1 MLRFFR
7 FIVTLFVTVF
17 ANAQVAKIVPPQ
29 TPRQAI
35 LEVITAKDNTAIERH
50 LPEAT
55 RKFWASRLSS
65 LPSIL
70 AHGILMTLT
79 ASGNPDSEDGTGVSV
94 IYPKPNPNL
103 ETFQAGPVLVR
114 DRDPRTQ
121 VVQELRVD
129 EDDFNGDEATME
141 LSMRQI
147 SPQGEDIVP
156 LQFPSIRLH
165 MKLEAGTWRF
175 EEVDFVQR
183 LRLGDPQYAKATAR
197 QQSEQSESI
206 AIAAVTELV
215 TAEKDYLRHSPS
227 KEFTCSLEQLTTSAE
242 KAERKSIIDA
252 TLRIAEAKGYKL
264 QLSRCDA
271 SGFRVAA
278 VPQQRGERVICG
290 DQSEAIKGS
299 AKGVVDCFAN
309 GQLLYE
315 APGDGGPTSH

>member
-1 MLRFFR
+1 MLRFSC
-7 FIVTLFVTVF
+7 FIATLFVTVF
-17 ANAQVAKIVPPQ
+17 ANPQVAKIVPPQ

-35 LEVITAKDNTAIERH
+35 LEVITSKDNSTIERH

-70 AHGILMTLT
+70 AHGMLMIL
-79 ASGNPDSEDGTGVSV
+79 AGSGNADFEGVSV
-94 IYPKPNPNL
+94 TYPKPNPNL

-114 DRDPRTQ
+114 GRDPRTQ

-129 EDDFNGDEATME
+129 EDDFKGDEATME
-141 LSMRQI
+141 LSLHQI
-147 SPQGEDIVP
+147 SAQGEDVVP

-175 EEVDFVQR
+175 QEVDFVQR
-183 LRLGDPQYAKATAR
+183 LRLGDPQFAKATAR
-197 QQSEQSESI
+197 QQSEQSEAMVVGAIS
-206 AIAAVTELV
+206 AIAA
-215 TAEKDYLRHSPS
+215 AEKDFWRQSPS
-227 KEFTCSLEQLTTSAE
+227 KEYTCSLAQLMPSAE
-242 KAERKSIIDA
+242 KSETKSLIDA
-252 TLRIAEAKGYKL
+252 TVRIAEAKGYKI
-264 QLSRCDA
+264 QLSNCDA

-315 APGDGGPTSH
+315 ATVDEGPTSH